1 MVFTYDE
8 LSVMSHEEFAEL
20 LQQNDK
26 IVVWAI
32 EEDKKHKRFGAGEY
46 VVSTEHEYYKAY
58 FGAQWRS
65 AQGYDV
71 LIAAKFQRIGLF
83 SRKLVITLSC
93 LSASTQS

>member
-8 LSVMSHEEFAEL
+8 LYDMSHEKFAEL

-58 FGAQWRS
+58 YEAEWRS
-65 AQGYDV
+65 AQGYDIIIV
-71 LIAAKFQRIGLF
+71 SEFERIGLF

-93 LSASTQS
+93 LLAATQS

>member
-1 MVFTYDE
+1 VVFTYDE
-8 LSVMSHEEFAEL
+8 LSDMSQEKFAEL

>member
-1 MVFTYDE
+1 MEFTYDE
-8 LSVMSHEEFAEL
+8 LSDMSQEKFAEL

>member
-8 LSVMSHEEFAEL
+8 LSDMSHEKFAEL

-26 IVVWAI
+26 IVVWAK
-32 EEDKKHKRFGAGEY
+32 EEDRKQNRFGAGEY

-58 FGAQWRS
+58 YEAQWRS

-71 LIAAKFQRIGLF
+71 LMEAEFQRIGLF

-93 LSASTQS
+93 LSASTMS